1 MGLSKCL
8 RLLTLV
14 IFFSVLSSFR
24 SPEGKVYLCMSNAA
38 EVYHYSRDCRGLSN
52 CKHEII
58 EVSKEEAVNSY
69 GRRICGWED

>member
-1 MGLSKCL
+1 MGLPKYH
-8 RLLTLV
+8 RLVLLV

-38 EVYHYSRDCRGLSN
+38 AVYHYNRSCRGLSN

-58 EVSKEEAVNSY
+58 EVSKEEAVNNY